1 MNIVIPSLILLVS
14 SVILTCIVVNYAISV
29 FQSYLGDIPDFKR
42 LEKETEEIKQD
53 AYRQLQNATE
63 TETEP

>member
-29 FQSYLGDIPDFKR
+29 FQSYLGDIPDLKR
-42 LEKETEEIKQD
+42 LEEETDRLKED
-53 AYRQLQNATE
+53 AYRHLENATQ
-63 TETEP
+63 TEP